1 MHVSNEQI
9 TEPTADG
16 IANFIEKRKL
26 NGITKLVFIEIFF
39 LLFSIITSF
48 FFNEMGLF
56 FFILIL

>member
-48 FFNEMGLF
+48 FLTKWAYFSLY
-56 FFILIL
+56 

>member
-39 LLFSIITSF
+39 LLFSIITF
-48 FFNEMGLF
+48 FFSEMGLF

>member
-39 LLFSIITSF
+39 LLFSIITF
-48 FFNEMGLF
+48 FFF
-56 FFILIL
+56 

>member
-39 LLFSIITSF
+39 LLFSIITF
-48 FFNEMGLF
+48 FFFLAKWAYF
-56 FFILIL
+56 SLY

>member
-39 LLFSIITSF
+39 LLFSIIIF
-48 FFNEMGLF
+48 FSEMGLF

>member
-39 LLFSIITSF
+39 LLFSIITF
-48 FFNEMGLF
+48 FFLAKWVYF
-56 FFILIL
+56 SLY

>member
-39 LLFSIITSF
+39 LLFSVITF
-48 FFNEMGLF
+48 FF
-56 FFILIL
+56 